1 MGSDIGRARE
11 QDIMAE
17 QVERGREERMGNE
30 KEKKIESARE
40 EQHTDSKRREVSRL
54 TER

>member
-1 MGSDIGRARE
+1 
-11 QDIMAE
+11 MAE

-40 EQHTDSKRREVSRL
+40 EQHTDSKRSEVIRL
-54 TER
+54 SHKMDLG